1 MTLRYTCGC
10 LCSHR
15 WRGGQRHS
23 HERALGGHDGETC
36 GSRRPLEH
44 GLLRSDGRIDDVGF
58 EEVRRIKEGGEL
70 EWSERERK
78 VVAFV
83 QDGEQQRRNG
93 K

>member
-1 MTLRYTCGC
+1 
-10 LCSHR
+10 
-15 WRGGQRHS
+15 
-23 HERALGGHDGETC
+23 
-36 GSRRPLEH
+36 
-44 GLLRSDGRIDDVGF
+44 LRSDGRIDDVGF